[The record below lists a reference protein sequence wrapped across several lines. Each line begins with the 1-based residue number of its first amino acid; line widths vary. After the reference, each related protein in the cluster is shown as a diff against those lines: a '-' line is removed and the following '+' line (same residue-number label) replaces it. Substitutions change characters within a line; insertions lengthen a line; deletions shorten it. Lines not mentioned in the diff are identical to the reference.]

1 MSDVKSYKFIIIRG
15 IFAFIALFLV
25 VEGLDYL
32 NNQFDDRGLS
42 QITEYVNL
50 NLDTLIILFAIAILA
65 QLINTLKFPL
75 NLPAPILKA
84 IPIVYIVKFCSILL
98 VIAISSI
105 GQDISKTAYDL
116 TTFVNP
122 IIFVLILVLG
132 YLSIF
137 GRLAKGEIHNFKKKE
152 KHEQETDKEENGK
165 SEEES
170 TNTFFSKILNS
181 LRDGLYHI
189 FKFLSDILERGETK
203 K

>member
-15 IFAFIALFLV
+15 ILAFIALFLL

-32 NNQFDDRGLS
+32 NNQFDDKGLS
-42 QITEYVNL
+42 QITESVNL
-50 NLDTLIILFAIAILA
+50 NLDTLIIIFAVAILA
-65 QLINTLKFPL
+65 QLINKLKFPL

-98 VIAISSI
+98 VIAVSSI
-105 GQDISKTAYDL
+105 GLDISKTAYDL

-122 IIFVLILVLG
+122 IIFILILVLG

-137 GRLAKGEIHNFKKKE
+137 GRLAKGEIYHPKKKE
-152 KHEQETDKEENGK
+152 KQDTGKEGNSRLKG
-165 SEEES
+165 ES
-170 TNTFFSKILNS
+170 TNTFFSKILDS